1 VIDASIS
8 TATGLGIETDAVSI
22 RRLTPAD
29 APAYWPLRMRA
40 LREHADAFT
49 SSFEEESL
57 RPLSYA
63 EARLGPKSSSQ
74 FWGAFVNDALIGMV
88 GLDFEQRVKNQHK
101 GTVIGMY
108 VAPEFAG
115 HGVGRALLDALLA
128 AARAQGLEMLI
139 LTVTHGSVGA
149 EKLYASF
156 GFQSFGIEPNA
167 IKVAG
172 KLFAKNHMFLSLS
185 PTT

>member
-1 VIDASIS
+1 VNNSSSS
-8 TATGLGIETDAVSI
+8 TATGQALNTAVVSV
-22 RRLTPAD
+22 RRLTPTD
-29 APAYWPLRMRA
+29 APAYWPLRLRA

-57 RPLSYA
+57 RPPSYA
-63 EARLGPKSSSQ
+63 EARLGSKSTSY
-74 FWGAFVNDALIGMV
+74 FWGAFFDDALVGMV
-88 GLDFEQRVKNQHK
+88 GLDFEQRVKNKHK

-128 AARAQGLEMLI
+128 AARAQALEMLI
-139 LTVTHGSVGA
+139 LTVTHGNHSA
-149 EKLYASF
+149 EKLYINL

-167 IKVAG
+167 IKVQG
-172 KLFAKNHMFLSLS
+172 KRFAKNHMYLSLS
-185 PTT
+185 SSA